1 MIQARN
7 IRHVDRHATP
17 VTMALI
23 VVNVAIYLL
32 GELSPDLGRRMFQ
45 EGAQFRPFIQDGEW
59 YRAVTAMFLHGGL
72 THVAFNMYALYL
84 FGPSLERRFGSIPF
98 ATLYLAT
105 GLGGSALF
113 HLIGGNQPA
122 VGASGA
128 IFGLFGALLGA
139 SYQQRHTTAGRAVF
153 SRLVMLLLINL
164 ALPLFVPRIAW
175 EAHVGGLAFGLA
187 LAALWDRLPGGA
199 AGVARRTAITAAFG
213 AVAMAIILI
222 V

>member
-1 MIQARN
+1 
-7 IRHVDRHATP
+7 
-17 VTMALI
+17 
-23 VVNVAIYLL
+23 
-32 GELSPDLGRRMFQ
+32 MFQ

-105 GLGGSALF
+105 GLGEAPSSTSSGATSRGRSLRGDLRALRRPAGR
-113 HLIGGNQPA
+113 LIPTAAHNRRTGRLLPVGDAAPHQPGAAA
-122 VGASGA
+122 VRASGSP
-128 IFGLFGALLGA
+128 GKRTSGAWRSGW
-139 SYQQRHTTAGRAVF
+139 RW
-153 SRLVMLLLINL
+153 
-164 ALPLFVPRIAW
+164 PRCGI
-175 EAHVGGLAFGLA
+175 GCL
-187 LAALWDRLPGGA
+187 GGA